1 MNKNYK
7 KVGRIGTDN
16 FRCERELS
24 PEEKEAAKGFRAAIR
39 PEILEAWEEMNKD
52 KCSNCGGLLGNYQL
66 SEDLKFIKE
75 MPMFFL
81 NECRCNK
88 TDLILSQFEKDIEE
102 IKEITKTVNV
112 KGKDL
117 PSLF

>member
-7 KVGRIGTDN
+7 KVGRIGTDS
-16 FRCERELS
+16 FRGERELS
-24 PEEKEAAKGFRAAIR
+24 PEEKEAAKRFRAQIR

-52 KCSNCGGLLGNYQL
+52 KCPSCGGLLGNYQI

-75 MPMFFL
+75 MPMFY
-81 NECRCNK
+81 ECRCNK
-88 TDLILSQFEKDIEE
+88 TDLILSQFEKDINQ
-102 IKEITKTVNV
+102 IKEMDKTVKV
-112 KGKDL
+112 KGKQV